1 MDTLEYNFNVKIDHY
16 VLVDFD
22 MFKSIVNK
30 LGGITVEVTE
40 KRQNTCATT
49 SIWISRPVRP

>member
-1 MDTLEYNFNVKIDHY
+1 M
-16 VLVDFD
+16 DFD

-40 KRQNTCATT
+40 KEANTCATT